1 LLVELSRTQR
11 RGLISFG
18 GSSGFRINGLA
29 VPGKSTTVITA
40 SRTLVVAG
48 VVLRAFS
55 ALAFRGVTLP
65 VFAPAL
71 SETAVLV
78 VHVSQPLS
86 A

>member
-1 LLVELSRTQR
+1 
-11 RGLISFG
+11 
-18 GSSGFRINGLA
+18 
-29 VPGKSTTVITA
+29 
-40 SRTLVVAG
+40 VVAG